1 MSEAPDV
8 QFERAEFDDASAQ
21 TACAECNAPLA
32 GFYYDV
38 NGQTVCERCRYAIES
53 RFNSGSGAGRFAR
66 AVGLGLLAAAIG
78 SALYYGIGAL
88 TGYEF
93 GLIAIVVGLMV
104 GAAVRRGSNGRGG
117 WAYQTLA
124 MALTYLAIVSTYI
137 PPIVRG
143 IAEWEP
149 PEAVVEEAS
158 AAQPVSQE
166 IVPDEEVVGDDA
178 GESISGPVAVAI
190 AVVFIFAIACAAPFL
205 AGVQNIMGIV
215 IIGIGL
221 YEAWK
226 MNRRATLTISG
237 PHVLAAAPVEAA
249 GA

>member
-1 MSEAPDV
+1 VSEAPDV
-8 QFERAEFDDASAQ
+8 QFDKAEFEETAAAQ
-21 TACAECNAPLA
+21 TTCAECNGALA
-32 GFYYDV
+32 GYYYDV
-38 NGQTVCERCRYAIES
+38 NGRTVCERCRYTIES

-66 AVGLGLLAAAIG
+66 AFGLGLVAAALG
-78 SALYYGIGAL
+78 SALYYGVGAL

-117 WAYQTLA
+117 WAYQGLA
-124 MALTYLAIVSTYI
+124 IALTYLAIVSTYV
-137 PPIVRG
+137 PPILEG
-143 IAEWEP
+143 ISEMEPAQAAVEQVSLEQPPPAE
-149 PEAVVEEAS
+149 VEEA
-158 AAQPVSQE
+158 
-166 IVPDEEVVGDDA
+166 
-178 GESISGPVAVAI
+178 ISGPAAVAI
-190 AVVFIFAIACAAPFL
+190 AVAIIFVIACAAPFL
-205 AGVQNIMGIV
+205 AGVQNIIGIV

-237 PHVLAAAPVEAA
+237 PHALAAAAAEPA